1 MGKEGTYI
9 LKDIF
14 DKPTANII
22 LNGEKLKA
30 FLVRSRIRQGCPL
43 SHYFYSTQYWKKS
56 YPKQSDKGKKKK
68 EIQILK
74 EKVKP
79 SLFADDMIL
88 YIGNSRN
95 AIKKTR
101 TPLMNLVKS
110 QDTKLIQISLMHFYT
125 LTTSYNK
132 EIKKTTSYLG
142 VNLRN

>member
-1 MGKEGTYI
+1 
-9 LKDIF
+9 
-14 DKPTANII
+14 
-22 LNGEKLKA
+22 
-30 FLVRSRIRQGCPL
+30 
-43 SHYFYSTQYWKKS
+43 
-56 YPKQSDKGKKKK
+56 
-68 EIQILK
+68 
-74 EKVKP
+74 
-79 SLFADDMIL
+79 MIL